1 MNYDHKFIEKKW
13 QERESFEVEEDSTKP
28 KFYCLD
34 MFPYPSGVGLHVG
47 HPRGYIASDIVSRYK
62 RMQGFNVLH
71 PMGWDTFGLPAEN
84 YAIKTG
90 VHPKITVAE
99 NVAKFKAQ
107 LKQLGLSYNWSREI
121 NTTDPSYYKWTQWIF
136 LRMFEQGLAY
146 EQVLPINWCP
156 SCKTGLANEEVVA
169 GKCERCGANVTK
181 KNIRQWV
188 LKITKYADR
197 LLEDLDLLDWPEK
210 IKEMQRNWI
219 GKSYGA
225 DVLFKLNNG
234 KEVKVFTTR
243 PDTLFG
249 VTLLILSPEHPLVES
264 VLSELDNKQD
274 VINYLEETKNKSDI
288 ERMEEKTGVPLSG
301 LFAIN
306 PVNGKQ
312 IPVWIANYILS
323 SYGYGAIMSV
333 PAHDQRDYEF
343 AKKYDLEIIE
353 VVSGGEL
360 PYTGEG
366 NLVNSGS
373 FNGIKS
379 SEAKDKII
387 KEFDSV
393 TKSIN
398 YKLRDWVFSRQR
410 YWGEPIPLIH
420 CEKCGIVPEE
430 NIPLELPEVEN
441 YQPTGTGESPLAA
454 IKEWVNVKCPKCGGD
469 AKRET
474 NTMPQW
480 AGSSWYYLRYL
491 DPKNKKKLVE
501 PKKEKYFMPI
511 DIYIG
516 GAEHAVLHLLYA
528 RFWHKFLYDLGLV
541 STKEPFT
548 KLINV
553 GVVLGEDGEKMSKS
567 RGNTISPDEVI
578 KQYGVDSL
586 RMYELFMG
594 PLTYSMRW
602 NTKSINGIY
611 RFLSRIFNLVE
622 EAASFKKKK
631 KNGFQLTKEAKKKL
645 NANLKELEIL
655 RHKTI
660 KKVTED
666 IENFH
671 FNTAISALMSYL
683 NKLEEAPVSEISHL
697 HLETLVLL
705 LSPFAPYTAEELW
718 QTSLKNKSSILKA
731 KWPKFNQKFIEEKQF
746 TLIVQVN
753 GRIRGKIKAKV
764 GLTKE
769 EAEKLA
775 LNVSSVKKY
784 LIRKPKRVIFVKDKL
799 VNFVI

>member
-1 MNYDHKFIEKKW
+1 MLNEFLWYSLVMNYDHKFIEKKW

-274 VINYLEETKNKSDI
+274 VINYLEGTKNKSDI

-343 AKKYDLEIIE
+343 AKKYGLEIIE

-480 AGSSWYYLRYL
+480 AGSCWYYLRFI
-491 DPKNKKKLVE
+491 DPDNDNALVD
-501 PKKEKYFMPI
+501 PQKEKYFQPV
-511 DIYIG
+511 DLYIG
-516 GAEHAVLHLLYA
+516 GSEHAVLHLLYA
-528 RFWHKFLYDLGLV
+528 RFWHKFLYDIGVV
-541 STKEPFT
+541 STKEPFL
-548 KLINV
+548 KLKNQGLIMAY
-553 GVVLGEDGEKMSKS
+553 DGQKMSKS
-567 RGNTISPDEVI
+567 KGNTVSPDEMI
-578 KQYGVDSL
+578 EKYGADSL
-586 RMYELFMG
+586 RLYEMFLG
-594 PLTYSMRW
+594 PFEESVAW
-602 NTKSINGIY
+602 NDNGLIGTR
-611 RFLSRIFNLVE
+611 RFLEKVWSINLVE
-622 EAASFKKKK
+622 GNIEDRLLH
-631 KNGFQLTKEAKKKL
+631 Q
-645 NANLKELEIL
+645 
-655 RHKTI
+655 TI
-660 KKVTED
+660 KKVTKD
-666 IENFH
+666 IEEFK
-671 FNTAISALMSYL
+671 FNTAISSMMILINEWVKTGTSRENFDL
-683 NKLEEAPVSEISHL
+683 FLKLL
-697 HLETLVLL
+697 Y
-705 LSPFAPYTAEELW
+705 PFAPHISQELMKD
-718 QTSLKNKSSILKA
+718 SDLS
-731 KWPKFNQKFIEEKQF
+731 WPQF
-746 TLIVQVN
+746 SEFLVEDDVTTIAIQVN
-753 GRIRGKIKAKV
+753 GKFRDSVQLAK
-764 GLTKE
+764 GLNQQE
-769 EAEKLA
+769 VENIVLEREK
-775 LNVSSVKKY
+775 VKKWVSGS
-784 LIRKPKRVIFVKDKL
+784 IKKVVFIPDKL
-799 VNFVI
+799 INILV

>member
-1 MNYDHKFIEKKW
+1 MLNEFLWYSLVMNYDHKFIEKKW

-343 AKKYDLEIIE
+343 AKKYGLEIIE

-480 AGSSWYYLRYL
+480 AGSCWYYLRFI
-491 DPKNKKKLVE
+491 DPDNDNALVD
-501 PKKEKYFMPI
+501 PQKEKYFQPV
-511 DIYIG
+511 DLYIG
-516 GAEHAVLHLLYA
+516 GSEHAVLHLLYA
-528 RFWHKFLYDLGLV
+528 RFWHKFLYDIGVV
-541 STKEPFT
+541 STKEPFL
-548 KLINV
+548 KLKNQGLIMAY
-553 GVVLGEDGEKMSKS
+553 DGQKMSKS
-567 RGNTISPDEVI
+567 KGNTVSPDEMI
-578 KQYGVDSL
+578 EKYGADSL
-586 RMYELFMG
+586 RLYEMFLG
-594 PLTYSMRW
+594 PFEESVAW
-602 NTKSINGIY
+602 NDNGLIGTR
-611 RFLSRIFNLVE
+611 RFLEKVWSINLVE
-622 EAASFKKKK
+622 GNIEDRLLH
-631 KNGFQLTKEAKKKL
+631 Q
-645 NANLKELEIL
+645 
-655 RHKTI
+655 TI
-660 KKVTED
+660 KKVTKD
-666 IENFH
+666 IEEFK
-671 FNTAISALMSYL
+671 FNTAISSMMILINEWVKTGTSRENFDL
-683 NKLEEAPVSEISHL
+683 FLKLL
-697 HLETLVLL
+697 Y
-705 LSPFAPYTAEELW
+705 PFAPHISQELMKD
-718 QTSLKNKSSILKA
+718 SDLS
-731 KWPKFNQKFIEEKQF
+731 WPQF
-746 TLIVQVN
+746 SEFLVEDDVTTIAIQVN
-753 GRIRGKIKAKV
+753 GKFRDSVQLAK
-764 GLTKE
+764 GLNQQE
-769 EAEKLA
+769 VENIVLEREK
-775 LNVSSVKKY
+775 VKKWVSGS
-784 LIRKPKRVIFVKDKL
+784 IKKVVFIPDKL
-799 VNFVI
+799 INILV

>member
-301 LFAIN
+301 LFATN

-343 AKKYDLEIIE
+343 AKKYGLEIIE

-480 AGSSWYYLRYL
+480 AGSCWYYLRFI
-491 DPKNKKKLVE
+491 DPDNDNALVD
-501 PKKEKYFMPI
+501 PQKEKYFQPV
-511 DIYIG
+511 DLYIG
-516 GAEHAVLHLLYA
+516 GSEHAVLHLLYA
-528 RFWHKFLYDLGLV
+528 RFWHKFLYDIGVV
-541 STKEPFT
+541 STKEPFL
-548 KLINV
+548 KLKNQGLIMAY
-553 GVVLGEDGEKMSKS
+553 DGQKMSKS
-567 RGNTISPDEVI
+567 KGNTVSPDEMI
-578 KQYGVDSL
+578 EKYGADSL
-586 RMYELFMG
+586 RLYEMFLG
-594 PLTYSMRW
+594 PFEESVAW
-602 NTKSINGIY
+602 NDNGLIGTR
-611 RFLSRIFNLVE
+611 RFLEKVWSINLVE
-622 EAASFKKKK
+622 GNIEDRLLH
-631 KNGFQLTKEAKKKL
+631 Q
-645 NANLKELEIL
+645 
-655 RHKTI
+655 TI
-660 KKVTED
+660 KKVTKD
-666 IENFH
+666 IEEFK
-671 FNTAISALMSYL
+671 FNTAISSMMILINEWVKTGTSRENFDL
-683 NKLEEAPVSEISHL
+683 FLKLL
-697 HLETLVLL
+697 Y
-705 LSPFAPYTAEELW
+705 PFAPHISQELMKD
-718 QTSLKNKSSILKA
+718 SDLS
-731 KWPKFNQKFIEEKQF
+731 WPQF
-746 TLIVQVN
+746 SEFLVEDDVTTIAIQVN
-753 GRIRGKIKAKV
+753 GKFRDSVQLAK
-764 GLTKE
+764 GLNQQE
-769 EAEKLA
+769 VENIVLEREK
-775 LNVSSVKKY
+775 VKKWVSGS
-784 LIRKPKRVIFVKDKL
+784 IKKVVFIPDKL
-799 VNFVI
+799 INILV

>member
-343 AKKYDLEIIE
+343 AKKYGLEIIE

-366 NLVNSGS
+366 VLVNSGS

-379 SEAKDKII
+379 SKAKDKII
-387 KEFDSV
+387 EEFDSV

-420 CEKCGIVPEE
+420 CEKCGIIPEE

-480 AGSSWYYLRYL
+480 AGSCWYYLRFI
-491 DPKNKKKLVE
+491 DPDNDNALVD
-501 PKKEKYFMPI
+501 PQKEKYFQPV
-511 DIYIG
+511 DLYIG
-516 GAEHAVLHLLYA
+516 GSEHAVLHLLYA
-528 RFWHKFLYDLGLV
+528 RFWHKFLYDIGVV
-541 STKEPFT
+541 STKEPFL
-548 KLINV
+548 KLKNQGLIMAY
-553 GVVLGEDGEKMSKS
+553 DGQKMSKS
-567 RGNTISPDEVI
+567 KGNTVSPDEMI
-578 KQYGVDSL
+578 EKYGADSL
-586 RMYELFMG
+586 RLYEMFLG
-594 PLTYSMRW
+594 PFEESVAW
-602 NTKSINGIY
+602 NDNGLIGTR
-611 RFLSRIFNLVE
+611 RFLEKVWSINLVE
-622 EAASFKKKK
+622 GNIEDRLLH
-631 KNGFQLTKEAKKKL
+631 Q
-645 NANLKELEIL
+645 
-655 RHKTI
+655 TI
-660 KKVTED
+660 KKVTKD
-666 IENFH
+666 IEEFK
-671 FNTAISALMSYL
+671 FNTAISSMMILINEWVKTGTSRENFDL
-683 NKLEEAPVSEISHL
+683 FLKLL
-697 HLETLVLL
+697 Y
-705 LSPFAPYTAEELW
+705 PFAPHISQELMKD
-718 QTSLKNKSSILKA
+718 SDLS
-731 KWPKFNQKFIEEKQF
+731 WPQF
-746 TLIVQVN
+746 SEFLVEDDVTTIAIQVN
-753 GRIRGKIKAKV
+753 GKFRDSVQLAK
-764 GLTKE
+764 GLNQQE
-769 EAEKLA
+769 VENIVLEREK
-775 LNVSSVKKY
+775 VKKWVSGS
-784 LIRKPKRVIFVKDKL
+784 IKKVVFIPDKL
-799 VNFVI
+799 INILV

>member
-274 VINYLEETKNKSDI
+274 VINYLEGTKNKSDI

-301 LFAIN
+301 LFATN

-343 AKKYDLEIIE
+343 AKKYGLEIIE

-366 NLVNSGS
+366 VLVNSGS

-379 SEAKDKII
+379 SKAKDKII
-387 KEFDSV
+387 EEFDSV

-480 AGSSWYYLRYL
+480 AGSCWYYLRFI
-491 DPKNKKKLVE
+491 DPDNDNALVD
-501 PKKEKYFMPI
+501 PQKEKYFQPV
-511 DIYIG
+511 DLYIG
-516 GAEHAVLHLLYA
+516 GSEHAVLHLLYA
-528 RFWHKFLYDLGLV
+528 RFWHKFLYDIGVV
-541 STKEPFT
+541 STKEPFL
-548 KLINV
+548 KLKNQGLIMAY
-553 GVVLGEDGEKMSKS
+553 DGQKMSKS
-567 RGNTISPDEVI
+567 KGNTVSPDEMI
-578 KQYGVDSL
+578 EKYGADSL
-586 RMYELFMG
+586 RLYEMFLG
-594 PLTYSMRW
+594 PFEESVAW
-602 NTKSINGIY
+602 NDNGLIGTR
-611 RFLSRIFNLVE
+611 RFLEKVWSINLVE
-622 EAASFKKKK
+622 GNIEDRLLH
-631 KNGFQLTKEAKKKL
+631 Q
-645 NANLKELEIL
+645 
-655 RHKTI
+655 TI
-660 KKVTED
+660 KKVTKD
-666 IENFH
+666 IEEFK
-671 FNTAISALMSYL
+671 FNTAISSMMILINEWVKTGTSRENFDL
-683 NKLEEAPVSEISHL
+683 FLKLL
-697 HLETLVLL
+697 Y
-705 LSPFAPYTAEELW
+705 PFAPHISQELMKD
-718 QTSLKNKSSILKA
+718 SDLS
-731 KWPKFNQKFIEEKQF
+731 WPQF
-746 TLIVQVN
+746 SEFLVEDDVTTIAIQVN
-753 GRIRGKIKAKV
+753 GKFRDSVQLAK
-764 GLTKE
+764 GLNQQE
-769 EAEKLA
+769 VENIVLEREK
-775 LNVSSVKKY
+775 VKKWVSGS
-784 LIRKPKRVIFVKDKL
+784 IKKVVFIPDKL
-799 VNFVI
+799 INILV

>member
-107 LKQLGLSYNWSREI
+107 LKRLGLSYNWSREI

-274 VINYLEETKNKSDI
+274 VINYLEGTKNKSDI

-301 LFAIN
+301 LFATN

-343 AKKYDLEIIE
+343 AKKYGLEIIE

-480 AGSSWYYLRYL
+480 AGSCWYYLRFI
-491 DPKNKKKLVE
+491 DPDNDNALVD
-501 PKKEKYFMPI
+501 PQKEKYFQPV
-511 DIYIG
+511 DLYIG
-516 GAEHAVLHLLYA
+516 GSEHAVLHLLYA
-528 RFWHKFLYDLGLV
+528 RFWHKFLYDIGVV
-541 STKEPFT
+541 STKEPFL
-548 KLINV
+548 KLKNQGLIMAY
-553 GVVLGEDGEKMSKS
+553 DGQKMSKS
-567 RGNTISPDEVI
+567 KGNTVSPDEMI
-578 KQYGVDSL
+578 EKYGADSL
-586 RMYELFMG
+586 RLYEMFLG
-594 PLTYSMRW
+594 PFEESVAW
-602 NTKSINGIY
+602 NDNGLIGTR
-611 RFLSRIFNLVE
+611 RFLEKVWSINLVE
-622 EAASFKKKK
+622 GNIEDRLLH
-631 KNGFQLTKEAKKKL
+631 Q
-645 NANLKELEIL
+645 
-655 RHKTI
+655 TI
-660 KKVTED
+660 KKVTKD
-666 IENFH
+666 IEEFK
-671 FNTAISALMSYL
+671 FNTAISSMMILINEWVKTGTSRENFDL
-683 NKLEEAPVSEISHL
+683 FLKLL
-697 HLETLVLL
+697 Y
-705 LSPFAPYTAEELW
+705 PFAPHISQELMKD
-718 QTSLKNKSSILKA
+718 SDLS
-731 KWPKFNQKFIEEKQF
+731 WPQF
-746 TLIVQVN
+746 SEFLVEDDVTTIAIQVN
-753 GRIRGKIKAKV
+753 GKFRDSVQLAK
-764 GLTKE
+764 GLNQQE
-769 EAEKLA
+769 VENIVLEREK
-775 LNVSSVKKY
+775 VKKWVSGS
-784 LIRKPKRVIFVKDKL
+784 IKKVVFIPDKL
-799 VNFVI
+799 INILV

>member
-274 VINYLEETKNKSDI
+274 VINYLEGTKNKSDI

-301 LFAIN
+301 LFATN

-343 AKKYDLEIIE
+343 AKKYGLEIIE

-480 AGSSWYYLRYL
+480 AGSCWYYLRFI
-491 DPKNKKKLVE
+491 DPDNDNALVD
-501 PKKEKYFMPI
+501 PQKEKYFQPV
-511 DIYIG
+511 DLYIG
-516 GAEHAVLHLLYA
+516 GSEHAVLHLLYA
-528 RFWHKFLYDLGLV
+528 RFWHKFLYDIGVV
-541 STKEPFT
+541 STKEPFL
-548 KLINV
+548 KLKNQGLIMAY
-553 GVVLGEDGEKMSKS
+553 DGQKMSKS
-567 RGNTISPDEVI
+567 KGNTVSPDEMI
-578 KQYGVDSL
+578 EKYGADSL
-586 RMYELFMG
+586 RLYEMFLG
-594 PLTYSMRW
+594 PFEESVAW
-602 NTKSINGIY
+602 NDNGLIGTR
-611 RFLSRIFNLVE
+611 RFLEKVWSINLVE
-622 EAASFKKKK
+622 GNIEDRLLH
-631 KNGFQLTKEAKKKL
+631 Q
-645 NANLKELEIL
+645 
-655 RHKTI
+655 TI
-660 KKVTED
+660 KKVTKD
-666 IENFH
+666 IEEFK
-671 FNTAISALMSYL
+671 FNTAISSMMILINEWVKTGTSRENFDL
-683 NKLEEAPVSEISHL
+683 FLKLL
-697 HLETLVLL
+697 Y
-705 LSPFAPYTAEELW
+705 PFAPHISQELMKD
-718 QTSLKNKSSILKA
+718 SDLS
-731 KWPKFNQKFIEEKQF
+731 WPQF
-746 TLIVQVN
+746 SEFLVEDDVTTIAIQVN
-753 GRIRGKIKAKV
+753 GKFRDSVQLAK
-764 GLTKE
+764 GLNQQE
-769 EAEKLA
+769 VENIVLEREK
-775 LNVSSVKKY
+775 VKKWVSGS
-784 LIRKPKRVIFVKDKL
+784 IKKVVFIPDKL
-799 VNFVI
+799 INILV

>member
-107 LKQLGLSYNWSREI
+107 LKRLGLSYNWSREI

-343 AKKYDLEIIE
+343 AKKYGLEIIE

-480 AGSSWYYLRYL
+480 AGSCWYYLRFI
-491 DPKNKKKLVE
+491 DPDNDNALVD
-501 PKKEKYFMPI
+501 PQKEKYFQPV
-511 DIYIG
+511 DLYIG
-516 GAEHAVLHLLYA
+516 GSEHAVLHLLYA
-528 RFWHKFLYDLGLV
+528 RFWHKFLYDIGVV
-541 STKEPFT
+541 STKEPFL
-548 KLINV
+548 KLKNQGLIMAY
-553 GVVLGEDGEKMSKS
+553 DGQKMSKS
-567 RGNTISPDEVI
+567 KGNTVSPDEMI
-578 KQYGVDSL
+578 EKYGADSL
-586 RMYELFMG
+586 RLYEMFLG
-594 PLTYSMRW
+594 PFEESVAW
-602 NTKSINGIY
+602 NDNGLIGTR
-611 RFLSRIFNLVE
+611 RFLEKVWSINLVE
-622 EAASFKKKK
+622 GNIEDRLLH
-631 KNGFQLTKEAKKKL
+631 Q
-645 NANLKELEIL
+645 
-655 RHKTI
+655 TI
-660 KKVTED
+660 KKVTKD
-666 IENFH
+666 IEEFK
-671 FNTAISALMSYL
+671 FNTAISSMMILINEWVKTGTSRENFDL
-683 NKLEEAPVSEISHL
+683 FLKLL
-697 HLETLVLL
+697 Y
-705 LSPFAPYTAEELW
+705 PFAPHISQELMKD
-718 QTSLKNKSSILKA
+718 SDLS
-731 KWPKFNQKFIEEKQF
+731 WPQF
-746 TLIVQVN
+746 SEFLVEDDVTTIAIQVN
-753 GRIRGKIKAKV
+753 GKFRDSVQLAK
-764 GLTKE
+764 GLNQQE
-769 EAEKLA
+769 VENIVLEREK
-775 LNVSSVKKY
+775 VKKWVSGS
-784 LIRKPKRVIFVKDKL
+784 IKKVVFIPDKL
-799 VNFVI
+799 INILV

>member
-121 NTTDPSYYKWTQWIF
+121 NTTDPNYYKWTQWIF

-480 AGSSWYYLRYL
+480 AGSCWYYLRFI
-491 DPKNKKKLVE
+491 DPDNDNALVD
-501 PKKEKYFMPI
+501 PQKEKYFQPV
-511 DIYIG
+511 DLYIG
-516 GAEHAVLHLLYA
+516 GSEHAVLHLLYA
-528 RFWHKFLYDLGLV
+528 RFWHKFLYDIGVV
-541 STKEPFT
+541 STKEPFL
-548 KLINV
+548 KLKNQGLIMAY
-553 GVVLGEDGEKMSKS
+553 DGQKMSKS
-567 RGNTISPDEVI
+567 KGNTVSPDEMI
-578 KQYGVDSL
+578 EKYGADSL
-586 RMYELFMG
+586 RLYEMFLG
-594 PLTYSMRW
+594 PFEESVAW
-602 NTKSINGIY
+602 NDNGLIGTR
-611 RFLSRIFNLVE
+611 RFLEKVWSINLVE
-622 EAASFKKKK
+622 GNIEDRLLH
-631 KNGFQLTKEAKKKL
+631 Q
-645 NANLKELEIL
+645 
-655 RHKTI
+655 TI
-660 KKVTED
+660 KKVTKD
-666 IENFH
+666 IEEFK
-671 FNTAISALMSYL
+671 FNTAISSMMILINEWVKTGTSRENFDL
-683 NKLEEAPVSEISHL
+683 FLKLL
-697 HLETLVLL
+697 Y
-705 LSPFAPYTAEELW
+705 PFAPHISQELMKD
-718 QTSLKNKSSILKA
+718 SDLS
-731 KWPKFNQKFIEEKQF
+731 WPQF
-746 TLIVQVN
+746 SEFLVEDDVTTIAIQVN
-753 GRIRGKIKAKV
+753 GKFRDSVQLAK
-764 GLTKE
+764 GLNQQE
-769 EAEKLA
+769 VENIVLEREK
-775 LNVSSVKKY
+775 VKKWVSGS
-784 LIRKPKRVIFVKDKL
+784 IKKVVFIPDKL
-799 VNFVI
+799 INILV

>member
-343 AKKYDLEIIE
+343 AKKYGLEIIE

-387 KEFDSV
+387 EEFDSV

-420 CEKCGIVPEE
+420 CEKCGIIPEE

-480 AGSSWYYLRYL
+480 AGSCWYYLRFI
-491 DPKNKKKLVE
+491 DPDNDNALVD
-501 PKKEKYFMPI
+501 PQKEKYFQPV
-511 DIYIG
+511 DLYIG
-516 GAEHAVLHLLYA
+516 GSEHAVLHLLYA
-528 RFWHKFLYDLGLV
+528 RFWHKFLYDIGVV
-541 STKEPFT
+541 STKEPFL
-548 KLINV
+548 KLKNQGLIMAY
-553 GVVLGEDGEKMSKS
+553 DGQKMSKS
-567 RGNTISPDEVI
+567 KGNTVSPDEMI
-578 KQYGVDSL
+578 EKYGADSL
-586 RMYELFMG
+586 RLYEMFLG
-594 PLTYSMRW
+594 PFEESVAW
-602 NTKSINGIY
+602 NDNGLIGTR
-611 RFLSRIFNLVE
+611 RFLEKVWSINLVE
-622 EAASFKKKK
+622 GNIEDRLLH
-631 KNGFQLTKEAKKKL
+631 Q
-645 NANLKELEIL
+645 
-655 RHKTI
+655 TI
-660 KKVTED
+660 KKVTKD
-666 IENFH
+666 IEEFK
-671 FNTAISALMSYL
+671 FNTAISSMMILINEWVKTGTSRENFDL
-683 NKLEEAPVSEISHL
+683 FLKLL
-697 HLETLVLL
+697 Y
-705 LSPFAPYTAEELW
+705 PFAPHISQELMKD
-718 QTSLKNKSSILKA
+718 SDLS
-731 KWPKFNQKFIEEKQF
+731 WPQF
-746 TLIVQVN
+746 SEFLVEDDVTTIAIQVN
-753 GRIRGKIKAKV
+753 GKFRDSVQLAK
-764 GLTKE
+764 GLNQQE
-769 EAEKLA
+769 VENIVLEREK
-775 LNVSSVKKY
+775 VKKWVSGS
-784 LIRKPKRVIFVKDKL
+784 IKKVVFIPDKL
-799 VNFVI
+799 INILV

>member
-343 AKKYDLEIIE
+343 AKKYDLEMIE

-480 AGSSWYYLRYL
+480 AGSCWYYLRFI
-491 DPKNKKKLVE
+491 DPDNDNALVD
-501 PKKEKYFMPI
+501 PQKEKYFQPV
-511 DIYIG
+511 DLYIG
-516 GAEHAVLHLLYA
+516 GSEHAVLHLLYA
-528 RFWHKFLYDLGLV
+528 RFWHKFLYDIGVV
-541 STKEPFT
+541 STKEPFL
-548 KLINV
+548 KLKNQGLIMAY
-553 GVVLGEDGEKMSKS
+553 DGQKMSKS
-567 RGNTISPDEVI
+567 KGNTVSPDEMI
-578 KQYGVDSL
+578 EKYGADSL
-586 RMYELFMG
+586 RLYEMFLG
-594 PLTYSMRW
+594 PFEESVAW
-602 NTKSINGIY
+602 NDNGLIGTR
-611 RFLSRIFNLVE
+611 RFLEKVWSINLVE
-622 EAASFKKKK
+622 GNIEDRLLH
-631 KNGFQLTKEAKKKL
+631 Q
-645 NANLKELEIL
+645 
-655 RHKTI
+655 TI
-660 KKVTED
+660 KKVTKD
-666 IENFH
+666 IEEFK
-671 FNTAISALMSYL
+671 FNTAISSMMILINEWVKTGTSRENFDL
-683 NKLEEAPVSEISHL
+683 FLKLL
-697 HLETLVLL
+697 Y
-705 LSPFAPYTAEELW
+705 PFAPHISQELMKD
-718 QTSLKNKSSILKA
+718 SDLS
-731 KWPKFNQKFIEEKQF
+731 WPQF
-746 TLIVQVN
+746 SEFLVEDDVTTIAIQVN
-753 GRIRGKIKAKV
+753 GKFRDSVQLAK
-764 GLTKE
+764 GLNQQE
-769 EAEKLA
+769 VENIVLEREK
-775 LNVSSVKKY
+775 VKKWVSGS
-784 LIRKPKRVIFVKDKL
+784 IKKVVFIPDKL
-799 VNFVI
+799 INILV

>member
-99 NVAKFKAQ
+99 NVAKFKTQ

-121 NTTDPSYYKWTQWIF
+121 NTTDPNYYKWTQWIF

-343 AKKYDLEIIE
+343 AKKYGLEIIE

-480 AGSSWYYLRYL
+480 AGSCWYYLRFI
-491 DPKNKKKLVE
+491 DPDNDNALVD
-501 PKKEKYFMPI
+501 PQKEKYFQPV
-511 DIYIG
+511 DLYIG
-516 GAEHAVLHLLYA
+516 GSEHAVLHLLYA
-528 RFWHKFLYDLGLV
+528 RFWHKFLYDIGVV
-541 STKEPFT
+541 STKEPFL
-548 KLINV
+548 KLKNQGLIMAY
-553 GVVLGEDGEKMSKS
+553 DGQKMSKS
-567 RGNTISPDEVI
+567 KGNTVSPDEMI
-578 KQYGVDSL
+578 EKYGADSL
-586 RMYELFMG
+586 RLYEMFLG
-594 PLTYSMRW
+594 PFEESVAW
-602 NTKSINGIY
+602 NDNGLIGTR
-611 RFLSRIFNLVE
+611 RFLEKVWSINLVE
-622 EAASFKKKK
+622 GNIEDRLLH
-631 KNGFQLTKEAKKKL
+631 Q
-645 NANLKELEIL
+645 
-655 RHKTI
+655 TI
-660 KKVTED
+660 KKVTKD
-666 IENFH
+666 IEEFK
-671 FNTAISALMSYL
+671 FNTAISSMMILINEWVKTGTSRENFDL
-683 NKLEEAPVSEISHL
+683 FLKLL
-697 HLETLVLL
+697 Y
-705 LSPFAPYTAEELW
+705 PFAPHISQELMKD
-718 QTSLKNKSSILKA
+718 SDLS
-731 KWPKFNQKFIEEKQF
+731 WPQF
-746 TLIVQVN
+746 SEFLVEDDVTTIAIQVN
-753 GRIRGKIKAKV
+753 GKFRDSVQLAK
-764 GLTKE
+764 GLNQQE
-769 EAEKLA
+769 VENIVLEREK
-775 LNVSSVKKY
+775 VKKWVSGS
-784 LIRKPKRVIFVKDKL
+784 IKKVVFIPDKL
-799 VNFVI
+799 INILV

>member
-274 VINYLEETKNKSDI
+274 VINYLEGTKNKSDI

-480 AGSSWYYLRYL
+480 AGSCWYYLRFI
-491 DPKNKKKLVE
+491 DPDNDNALVD
-501 PKKEKYFMPI
+501 PQKEKYFQPV
-511 DIYIG
+511 DLYIG
-516 GAEHAVLHLLYA
+516 GSEHAVLHLLYA
-528 RFWHKFLYDLGLV
+528 RFWHKFLYDIGVV
-541 STKEPFT
+541 STKEPFL
-548 KLINV
+548 KLKNQGLIMAY
-553 GVVLGEDGEKMSKS
+553 DGQKMSKS
-567 RGNTISPDEVI
+567 KGNTVSPDEMI
-578 KQYGVDSL
+578 EKYGADSL
-586 RMYELFMG
+586 RLYEMFLG
-594 PLTYSMRW
+594 PFEESVAW
-602 NTKSINGIY
+602 NDNGLIGTR
-611 RFLSRIFNLVE
+611 RFLEKVWSINLVE
-622 EAASFKKKK
+622 GNIEDRLLH
-631 KNGFQLTKEAKKKL
+631 Q
-645 NANLKELEIL
+645 
-655 RHKTI
+655 TI
-660 KKVTED
+660 KKVTKD
-666 IENFH
+666 IEEFK
-671 FNTAISALMSYL
+671 FNTAISSMMILINEWVKTGTSRENFDL
-683 NKLEEAPVSEISHL
+683 FLKLL
-697 HLETLVLL
+697 Y
-705 LSPFAPYTAEELW
+705 PFAPHISQELMKD
-718 QTSLKNKSSILKA
+718 SDLS
-731 KWPKFNQKFIEEKQF
+731 WPQF
-746 TLIVQVN
+746 SEFLVEDDVTTIAIQVN
-753 GRIRGKIKAKV
+753 GKFRDSVQLAK
-764 GLTKE
+764 GLNQQE
-769 EAEKLA
+769 VENIVLEREK
-775 LNVSSVKKY
+775 VKKWVSGS
-784 LIRKPKRVIFVKDKL
+784 IKKVVFIPDKL
-799 VNFVI
+799 INILV

>member
-99 NVAKFKAQ
+99 NVAKFKTQ

-121 NTTDPSYYKWTQWIF
+121 NTTDPNYYKWTQWIF

-181 KNIRQWV
+181 KNVRQWV

-480 AGSSWYYLRYL
+480 AGSCWYYLRFI
-491 DPKNKKKLVE
+491 DPDNDNALVD
-501 PKKEKYFMPI
+501 PQKEKYFQPV
-511 DIYIG
+511 DLYIG
-516 GAEHAVLHLLYA
+516 GSEHAVLHLLYA
-528 RFWHKFLYDLGLV
+528 RFWHKFLYDIGVV
-541 STKEPFT
+541 STKEPFL
-548 KLINV
+548 KLKNQGLIMAY
-553 GVVLGEDGEKMSKS
+553 DGQKMSKS
-567 RGNTISPDEVI
+567 KGNTVSPDEMI
-578 KQYGVDSL
+578 EKYGADSL
-586 RMYELFMG
+586 RLYEMFLG
-594 PLTYSMRW
+594 PFEESIAW
-602 NTKSINGIY
+602 NDNGLIGTR
-611 RFLSRIFNLVE
+611 RFLEKVWSINLVE
-622 EAASFKKKK
+622 GNIEDRLLH
-631 KNGFQLTKEAKKKL
+631 Q
-645 NANLKELEIL
+645 
-655 RHKTI
+655 TI
-660 KKVTED
+660 KKVTKD
-666 IENFH
+666 IEEFK
-671 FNTAISALMSYL
+671 FNTAISSMMILINEWVKTGTSRENFDL
-683 NKLEEAPVSEISHL
+683 FLKLL
-697 HLETLVLL
+697 Y
-705 LSPFAPYTAEELW
+705 PFAPHISQELMKD
-718 QTSLKNKSSILKA
+718 SDLS
-731 KWPKFNQKFIEEKQF
+731 WPQF
-746 TLIVQVN
+746 SEFLVKDDVTTIAIQVN
-753 GRIRGKIKAKV
+753 GKFRDSVQLAK
-764 GLTKE
+764 GLNQQE
-769 EAEKLA
+769 VENIVLEREK
-775 LNVSSVKKY
+775 VKKWVSGS
-784 LIRKPKRVIFVKDKL
+784 IKKVVFIPDKL
-799 VNFVI
+799 INILV

>member
-13 QERESFEVEEDSTKP
+13 QERESFEVKEDFTKP

-99 NVAKFKAQ
+99 NVAKFKTQ

-121 NTTDPSYYKWTQWIF
+121 NTTDPNYYKWTQWIF

-274 VINYLEETKNKSDI
+274 VINYLEGTKNKSDI

-301 LFAIN
+301 LFATN

-343 AKKYDLEIIE
+343 AKKYGLEIIE

-480 AGSSWYYLRYL
+480 AGSCWYYLRFI
-491 DPKNKKKLVE
+491 DPDNDNALVD
-501 PKKEKYFMPI
+501 PQKEKYFQPV
-511 DIYIG
+511 DLYIG
-516 GAEHAVLHLLYA
+516 GSEHAVLHLLYA
-528 RFWHKFLYDLGLV
+528 RFWHKFLYDIGVV
-541 STKEPFT
+541 STKEPFL
-548 KLINV
+548 KLKNQGLIMAY
-553 GVVLGEDGEKMSKS
+553 DGQKMSKS
-567 RGNTISPDEVI
+567 KGNTVSPDEMI
-578 KQYGVDSL
+578 EKYGADSL
-586 RMYELFMG
+586 RLYEMFLG
-594 PLTYSMRW
+594 PFEESVAW
-602 NTKSINGIY
+602 NDNGLIGTR
-611 RFLSRIFNLVE
+611 RFLEKVWSINLVE
-622 EAASFKKKK
+622 GNIEDRLLH
-631 KNGFQLTKEAKKKL
+631 Q
-645 NANLKELEIL
+645 
-655 RHKTI
+655 TI
-660 KKVTED
+660 KKVTKD
-666 IENFH
+666 IEEFK
-671 FNTAISALMSYL
+671 FNTAISSMMILINEWVKTGTSRENFDL
-683 NKLEEAPVSEISHL
+683 FLKLL
-697 HLETLVLL
+697 Y
-705 LSPFAPYTAEELW
+705 PFAPHISQELMKD
-718 QTSLKNKSSILKA
+718 SDLS
-731 KWPKFNQKFIEEKQF
+731 WPQF
-746 TLIVQVN
+746 SEFLVEDDVTTIAIQVN
-753 GRIRGKIKAKV
+753 GKFRDSVQLAK
-764 GLTKE
+764 GLNQQE
-769 EAEKLA
+769 VENIVLEREK
-775 LNVSSVKKY
+775 VKKWVSGS
-784 LIRKPKRVIFVKDKL
+784 IKKVVFIPDKL
-799 VNFVI
+799 INILV

>member
-99 NVAKFKAQ
+99 NVAKFKTQ

-343 AKKYDLEIIE
+343 AKKYGLEIIE

-480 AGSSWYYLRYL
+480 AGSCWYYLRFI
-491 DPKNKKKLVE
+491 DPDNDNALVD
-501 PKKEKYFMPI
+501 PQKEKYFQPV
-511 DIYIG
+511 DLYIG
-516 GAEHAVLHLLYA
+516 GSEHAVLHLLYA
-528 RFWHKFLYDLGLV
+528 RFWHKFLYDIGVV
-541 STKEPFT
+541 STKEPFL
-548 KLINV
+548 KLKNQGLIMAY
-553 GVVLGEDGEKMSKS
+553 DGQKMSKS
-567 RGNTISPDEVI
+567 KGNTVSPDEMI
-578 KQYGVDSL
+578 EKYGADSL
-586 RMYELFMG
+586 RLYEMFLG
-594 PLTYSMRW
+594 PFEESVAW
-602 NTKSINGIY
+602 NDNGLIGTR
-611 RFLSRIFNLVE
+611 RFLEKVWSINLVE
-622 EAASFKKKK
+622 GNIEDRLLH
-631 KNGFQLTKEAKKKL
+631 Q
-645 NANLKELEIL
+645 
-655 RHKTI
+655 TI
-660 KKVTED
+660 KKVTKD
-666 IENFH
+666 IEEFK
-671 FNTAISALMSYL
+671 FNTAISSMMILINEWVKTGTSRENFDL
-683 NKLEEAPVSEISHL
+683 FLKLL
-697 HLETLVLL
+697 Y
-705 LSPFAPYTAEELW
+705 PFAPHISQELMKD
-718 QTSLKNKSSILKA
+718 SDLS
-731 KWPKFNQKFIEEKQF
+731 WPQF
-746 TLIVQVN
+746 SEFLVEDDVTTIAIQVN
-753 GRIRGKIKAKV
+753 GKFRDSVQLAK
-764 GLTKE
+764 GLNQQE
-769 EAEKLA
+769 VENIVLEREK
-775 LNVSSVKKY
+775 VKKWVSGS
-784 LIRKPKRVIFVKDKL
+784 IKKVVFIPDKL
-799 VNFVI
+799 INILV

>member
-343 AKKYDLEIIE
+343 AKKYGLEIIE

-366 NLVNSGS
+366 VLVNSGS

-379 SEAKDKII
+379 SKAKDKII
-387 KEFDSV
+387 EEFDSV

-480 AGSSWYYLRYL
+480 AGSCWYYLRFI
-491 DPKNKKKLVE
+491 DPDNDNALVD
-501 PKKEKYFMPI
+501 PQKEKYFQPV
-511 DIYIG
+511 DLYIG
-516 GAEHAVLHLLYA
+516 GSEHAVLHLLYA
-528 RFWHKFLYDLGLV
+528 RFWHKFLYDIGVV
-541 STKEPFT
+541 STKEPFL
-548 KLINV
+548 KLKNQGLIMAY
-553 GVVLGEDGEKMSKS
+553 DGQKMSKS
-567 RGNTISPDEVI
+567 KGNTVSPDEMI
-578 KQYGVDSL
+578 EKYGADSL
-586 RMYELFMG
+586 RLYEMFLG
-594 PLTYSMRW
+594 PFEESVAW
-602 NTKSINGIY
+602 NDNGLIGTR
-611 RFLSRIFNLVE
+611 RFLEKVWSINLVE
-622 EAASFKKKK
+622 GNIEDRLLH
-631 KNGFQLTKEAKKKL
+631 Q
-645 NANLKELEIL
+645 
-655 RHKTI
+655 TI
-660 KKVTED
+660 KKVTKD
-666 IENFH
+666 IEEFK
-671 FNTAISALMSYL
+671 FNTAISSMMILINEWVKTGTSRENFDL
-683 NKLEEAPVSEISHL
+683 FLKLL
-697 HLETLVLL
+697 Y
-705 LSPFAPYTAEELW
+705 PFAPHISQELMKD
-718 QTSLKNKSSILKA
+718 SDLS
-731 KWPKFNQKFIEEKQF
+731 WPQF
-746 TLIVQVN
+746 SEFLVEDDVTTIAIQVN
-753 GRIRGKIKAKV
+753 GKFRDSVQLAK
-764 GLTKE
+764 GLNQQE
-769 EAEKLA
+769 VENIVLEREK
-775 LNVSSVKKY
+775 VKKWVSGS
-784 LIRKPKRVIFVKDKL
+784 IKKVVFIPDKL
-799 VNFVI
+799 INILV

>member
-107 LKQLGLSYNWSREI
+107 LKRLGLSYNWSREI

-274 VINYLEETKNKSDI
+274 VINYLEGTKNKSDI

-480 AGSSWYYLRYL
+480 AGSCWYYLRFI
-491 DPKNKKKLVE
+491 DPDNDNALVD
-501 PKKEKYFMPI
+501 PQKEKYFQPV
-511 DIYIG
+511 DLYIG
-516 GAEHAVLHLLYA
+516 GSEHAVLHLLYA
-528 RFWHKFLYDLGLV
+528 RFWHKFLYDIGVV
-541 STKEPFT
+541 STKEPFL
-548 KLINV
+548 KLKNQGLIMAY
-553 GVVLGEDGEKMSKS
+553 DGQKMSKS
-567 RGNTISPDEVI
+567 KGNTVSPDEMI
-578 KQYGVDSL
+578 EKYGADSL
-586 RMYELFMG
+586 RLYEMFLG
-594 PLTYSMRW
+594 PFEESVAW
-602 NTKSINGIY
+602 NDNGLIGTR
-611 RFLSRIFNLVE
+611 RFLEKVWSINLVE
-622 EAASFKKKK
+622 GNIEDRLLH
-631 KNGFQLTKEAKKKL
+631 Q
-645 NANLKELEIL
+645 
-655 RHKTI
+655 TI
-660 KKVTED
+660 KKVTKD
-666 IENFH
+666 IEEFK
-671 FNTAISALMSYL
+671 FNTAISSMMILINEWVKTGTSRENFDL
-683 NKLEEAPVSEISHL
+683 FLKLL
-697 HLETLVLL
+697 Y
-705 LSPFAPYTAEELW
+705 PFAPHISQELMKD
-718 QTSLKNKSSILKA
+718 SDLS
-731 KWPKFNQKFIEEKQF
+731 WPQF
-746 TLIVQVN
+746 SEFLVEDDVTTIAIQVN
-753 GRIRGKIKAKV
+753 GKFRDSVQLAK
-764 GLTKE
+764 GLNQQE
-769 EAEKLA
+769 VENIVLEREK
-775 LNVSSVKKY
+775 VKKWVSGS
-784 LIRKPKRVIFVKDKL
+784 IKKVVFIPDKL
-799 VNFVI
+799 INILV

>member
-121 NTTDPSYYKWTQWIF
+121 NTTDPNYYKWTQWIF

-181 KNIRQWV
+181 KNVRQWV

-480 AGSSWYYLRYL
+480 AGSCWYYLRFI
-491 DPKNKKKLVE
+491 DPDNDNALVD
-501 PKKEKYFMPI
+501 PQKEKYFQPV
-511 DIYIG
+511 DLYIG
-516 GAEHAVLHLLYA
+516 GSEHAVLHLLYA
-528 RFWHKFLYDLGLV
+528 RFWHKFLYDIGVV
-541 STKEPFT
+541 STKEPFL
-548 KLINV
+548 KLKNQGLIMAY
-553 GVVLGEDGEKMSKS
+553 DGQKMSKS
-567 RGNTISPDEVI
+567 KGNTVSPDEMI
-578 KQYGVDSL
+578 EKYGADSL
-586 RMYELFMG
+586 RLYEMFLG
-594 PLTYSMRW
+594 PFEESVAW
-602 NTKSINGIY
+602 NDNGLIGTR
-611 RFLSRIFNLVE
+611 RFLEKVWSINLVE
-622 EAASFKKKK
+622 GNIEDRLLH
-631 KNGFQLTKEAKKKL
+631 Q
-645 NANLKELEIL
+645 
-655 RHKTI
+655 TI
-660 KKVTED
+660 KKVTKD
-666 IENFH
+666 IEEFK
-671 FNTAISALMSYL
+671 FNTAISSMMILINEWVKTGTSRENFDL
-683 NKLEEAPVSEISHL
+683 FLKLL
-697 HLETLVLL
+697 Y
-705 LSPFAPYTAEELW
+705 PFAPHISQELMKD
-718 QTSLKNKSSILKA
+718 SDLS
-731 KWPKFNQKFIEEKQF
+731 WPQF
-746 TLIVQVN
+746 SEFLVEDDVTTIAIQVN
-753 GRIRGKIKAKV
+753 GKFRDSVQLAK
-764 GLTKE
+764 GLNQQE
-769 EAEKLA
+769 VENIVLEREK
-775 LNVSSVKKY
+775 VKKWVSGS
-784 LIRKPKRVIFVKDKL
+784 IKKVVFIPDKL
-799 VNFVI
+799 INILV

>member
-343 AKKYDLEIIE
+343 AKKYGLEIIE

-480 AGSSWYYLRYL
+480 AGSCWYYLRFI
-491 DPKNKKKLVE
+491 DPDNDNALVDSQ
-501 PKKEKYFMPI
+501 KEKYFQPV
-511 DIYIG
+511 DLYIG
-516 GAEHAVLHLLYA
+516 GSEHAVLHLLYA
-528 RFWHKFLYDLGLV
+528 RFWHKFLYDIGVV
-541 STKEPFT
+541 STKEPFL
-548 KLINV
+548 KLKNQGLIMAY
-553 GVVLGEDGEKMSKS
+553 DGQKMSKS
-567 RGNTISPDEVI
+567 KGNTVSPDEMI
-578 KQYGVDSL
+578 EKYGADSL
-586 RMYELFMG
+586 RLYEMFLG
-594 PLTYSMRW
+594 PFEESVAW
-602 NTKSINGIY
+602 NDNGLIGTR
-611 RFLSRIFNLVE
+611 RFLEKVWSINLVE
-622 EAASFKKKK
+622 GNIEDRLLH
-631 KNGFQLTKEAKKKL
+631 Q
-645 NANLKELEIL
+645 
-655 RHKTI
+655 TI
-660 KKVTED
+660 KKVTKD
-666 IENFH
+666 IEEFK
-671 FNTAISALMSYL
+671 FNTAISSMMILINEWVKTGTSRENFDL
-683 NKLEEAPVSEISHL
+683 FLKLL
-697 HLETLVLL
+697 Y
-705 LSPFAPYTAEELW
+705 PFAPHISQELMKD
-718 QTSLKNKSSILKA
+718 SDLS
-731 KWPKFNQKFIEEKQF
+731 WPQF
-746 TLIVQVN
+746 SEFLVEDDVTTIAIQVN
-753 GRIRGKIKAKV
+753 GKFRDSVQLAK
-764 GLTKE
+764 GLNQQE
-769 EAEKLA
+769 VENIVLEREK
-775 LNVSSVKKY
+775 VKKWVSGS
-784 LIRKPKRVIFVKDKL
+784 IKKVVFIPDKL
-799 VNFVI
+799 INILV

>member
-107 LKQLGLSYNWSREI
+107 LKRLGLSYNWSREI

-343 AKKYDLEIIE
+343 AKKYGLEIIE

-430 NIPLELPEVEN
+430 NIPLKLPEVEN

-480 AGSSWYYLRYL
+480 AGSCWYYLRFI
-491 DPKNKKKLVE
+491 DPDNDNALVD
-501 PKKEKYFMPI
+501 PQKEKYFQPV
-511 DIYIG
+511 DLYIG
-516 GAEHAVLHLLYA
+516 GSEHAVLHLLYA
-528 RFWHKFLYDLGLV
+528 RFWHKFLYDIGVV
-541 STKEPFT
+541 STKEPFL
-548 KLINV
+548 KLKNQGLIMAY
-553 GVVLGEDGEKMSKS
+553 DGQKMSKS
-567 RGNTISPDEVI
+567 KGNTVSPDEMI
-578 KQYGVDSL
+578 EKYGADSL
-586 RMYELFMG
+586 RLYEMFLG
-594 PLTYSMRW
+594 PFEESVAW
-602 NTKSINGIY
+602 NDNGLIGTR
-611 RFLSRIFNLVE
+611 RFLEKVWSINLVE
-622 EAASFKKKK
+622 GNIEDRLLH
-631 KNGFQLTKEAKKKL
+631 Q
-645 NANLKELEIL
+645 
-655 RHKTI
+655 TI
-660 KKVTED
+660 KKVTKD
-666 IENFH
+666 IEEFK
-671 FNTAISALMSYL
+671 FNTAISSMMILINEWVKTGTSRENFDL
-683 NKLEEAPVSEISHL
+683 FLKLL
-697 HLETLVLL
+697 Y
-705 LSPFAPYTAEELW
+705 PFAPHISQELMKD
-718 QTSLKNKSSILKA
+718 SDLS
-731 KWPKFNQKFIEEKQF
+731 WPQF
-746 TLIVQVN
+746 SEFLVEDDVTTIAIQVN
-753 GRIRGKIKAKV
+753 GKFRDSVQLAK
-764 GLTKE
+764 GLNQQE
-769 EAEKLA
+769 VENIVLEREK
-775 LNVSSVKKY
+775 VKKWVSGS
-784 LIRKPKRVIFVKDKL
+784 IKKVVFIPDKL
-799 VNFVI
+799 INILV

>member
-343 AKKYDLEIIE
+343 AKKYGLEIIE

-480 AGSSWYYLRYL
+480 AGSCWYYLRFI
-491 DPKNKKKLVE
+491 DPDNDNALVD
-501 PKKEKYFMPI
+501 PQKEKYFQPV
-511 DIYIG
+511 DLYIG
-516 GAEHAVLHLLYA
+516 GSEHAVLHLLYA
-528 RFWHKFLYDLGLV
+528 RFWHKFLYDIGVV
-541 STKEPFT
+541 STKEPFL
-548 KLINV
+548 KLKNQGLIMAY
-553 GVVLGEDGEKMSKS
+553 DGQKMSKS
-567 RGNTISPDEVI
+567 KGNTVSPDEMI
-578 KQYGVDSL
+578 EKYGADSL
-586 RMYELFMG
+586 RLYEMFLG
-594 PLTYSMRW
+594 PFEESVAW
-602 NTKSINGIY
+602 NDNGLIGTR
-611 RFLSRIFNLVE
+611 RFLEKVWSINLVE
-622 EAASFKKKK
+622 GNIEDRLLH
-631 KNGFQLTKEAKKKL
+631 Q
-645 NANLKELEIL
+645 
-655 RHKTI
+655 TI
-660 KKVTED
+660 KKVTKD
-666 IENFH
+666 IEEFK
-671 FNTAISALMSYL
+671 FNTAISSMMILINEWVKTGTSRENFDL
-683 NKLEEAPVSEISHL
+683 FLKLL
-697 HLETLVLL
+697 Y
-705 LSPFAPYTAEELW
+705 PFAPHISQELMKD
-718 QTSLKNKSSILKA
+718 SDLS
-731 KWPKFNQKFIEEKQF
+731 WPQF
-746 TLIVQVN
+746 SEFLVEDDVTTIAIQVN
-753 GRIRGKIKAKV
+753 GKFRDSVQLAK
-764 GLTKE
+764 GLNQQE
-769 EAEKLA
+769 VENIVLEREK
-775 LNVSSVKKY
+775 VKKWVSGS
-784 LIRKPKRVIFVKDKL
+784 IKKVVFIPDKL
-799 VNFVI
+799 INILV

>member
-480 AGSSWYYLRYL
+480 AGSCWYYLRFI
-491 DPKNKKKLVE
+491 DPDNDNALVD
-501 PKKEKYFMPI
+501 PQKEKYFQPV
-511 DIYIG
+511 DLYIG
-516 GAEHAVLHLLYA
+516 GSEHAVLHLLYA
-528 RFWHKFLYDLGLV
+528 RFWHKFLYDIGVV
-541 STKEPFT
+541 STKEPFL
-548 KLINV
+548 KLKNQGLIMAY
-553 GVVLGEDGEKMSKS
+553 DGQKMSKS
-567 RGNTISPDEVI
+567 KGNTVSPDEMI
-578 KQYGVDSL
+578 EKYGADSL
-586 RMYELFMG
+586 RLYEMFLG
-594 PLTYSMRW
+594 PFEESVAW
-602 NTKSINGIY
+602 NDNGLIGTR
-611 RFLSRIFNLVE
+611 RFLEKVWSINLVE
-622 EAASFKKKK
+622 GNIEDRLLH
-631 KNGFQLTKEAKKKL
+631 Q
-645 NANLKELEIL
+645 
-655 RHKTI
+655 TI
-660 KKVTED
+660 KKVTKD
-666 IENFH
+666 IEEFK
-671 FNTAISALMSYL
+671 FNTAISSMMILINEWVKTGTSRENFDL
-683 NKLEEAPVSEISHL
+683 FLKLL
-697 HLETLVLL
+697 Y
-705 LSPFAPYTAEELW
+705 PFAPHISQELMKD
-718 QTSLKNKSSILKA
+718 SDLS
-731 KWPKFNQKFIEEKQF
+731 WPQF
-746 TLIVQVN
+746 SEFLVEDDVTTIAIQVN
-753 GRIRGKIKAKV
+753 GKFRDSVQLAK
-764 GLTKE
+764 GLNQQE
-769 EAEKLA
+769 VENIVLEREK
-775 LNVSSVKKY
+775 VKKWVSGS
-784 LIRKPKRVIFVKDKL
+784 IKKVVFIPDKL
-799 VNFVI
+799 INILV